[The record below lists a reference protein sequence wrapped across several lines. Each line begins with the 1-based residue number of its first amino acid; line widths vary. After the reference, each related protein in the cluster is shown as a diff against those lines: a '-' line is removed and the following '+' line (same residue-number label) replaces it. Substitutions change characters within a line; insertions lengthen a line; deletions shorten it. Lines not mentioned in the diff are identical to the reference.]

1 MILIADAH
9 ISAALGNTG
18 EFFQMLQALE
28 SSDQDLVFLG
38 DIFDL
43 WIALPRYENALH
55 RRFLA
60 WCDHQKHFRRIGFIE
75 GNREYC
81 LAAVKARHF
90 SWCSDAAGYAD
101 ERGNLFCHG
110 DQVNRRDKNYL
121 RFRKFA
127 KHPGT
132 RLLMR
137 ILPFG
142 PYLARRVQIQSKQ
155 TNLDFRR
162 ALPEEEIRA
171 FADTCFRQGAL
182 SVFVGHFHQV
192 FCHRL
197 PDGRALHTVP
207 DWQGTGLVTA
217 VDEDSGRVRH
227 VHWTGL
233 ATK

>member
-9 ISAALGNTG
+9 IDPAFGNTG
-18 EFFQMLQALE
+18 EFFQMLRALE
-28 SSDQDLVFLG
+28 SNDRDLVFLG
-38 DIFDL
+38 DIFEL
-43 WIALPRYENALH
+43 WIALPRYENDLH
-55 RRFLA
+55 RQFLS
-60 WCDHQKHFRRIGFIE
+60 WCDRQKRVRRIGFIE

-90 SWCSDAAGYAD
+90 SWCTDAACHAD
-101 ERGNLFCHG
+101 NHGNFFCHG

-142 PYLARRVQIQSKQ
+142 PYIAQRVRVHSKQ

-162 ALPEEEIRA
+162 ALPEGEIRA
-171 FADTCFRQGAL
+171 FADSCFQRGAR
-182 SVFVGHFHQV
+182 SIFVGHFHQA
-192 FCHRL
+192 FSHRL
-197 PDGRALHTVP
+197 SDGRALHTVP
-207 DWQGTGLVTA
+207 GWQGTGLVTA
-217 VDEDSGRVRH
+217 VDEDSGQVRH
-227 VHWTGL
+227 VHWTTL
-233 ATK
+233 ATG